1 MERTNMSNYTDTIQH
16 ARNLLSATLRDEN
29 QGNITFSG
37 SDHLLD
43 LDINHPCDLSQLRA
57 GTVLAVNGE
66 EWMLIENCDAARKWN
81 TYWMSCD
88 GVAMNCD
95 DFYVH
100 AIQHSDSL
108 VYCHEAI

>member
-1 MERTNMSNYTDTIQH
+1 MSNYTDTVQH
-16 ARNLLSATLRDEN
+16 AKNLLSAILRDEN
-29 QGNITFSG
+29 QGNIIFSG
-37 SDHLLD
+37 NDHLPD
-43 LDINHPCDLSQLRA
+43 LGINHPCDLSQLRA
-57 GTVLAVNGE
+57 GTVLAVNEE
-66 EWMLIENCDAARKWN
+66 EWMLIENWDAARKWN
-81 TYWMSCD
+81 KYWMSCD

>member
-1 MERTNMSNYTDTIQH
+1 MSNYTDTIQH
-16 ARNLLSATLRDEN
+16 ARNLLSAILRDEN

-57 GTVLAVNGE
+57 GTVLAINGE

-81 TYWMSCD
+81 TYCMSCD
-88 GVAMNCD
+88 GVAMNCYD
-95 DFYVH
+95 LYVH
-100 AIQHSDSL
+100 AVQHPDSL
-108 VYCHEAI
+108 LYCHEAI